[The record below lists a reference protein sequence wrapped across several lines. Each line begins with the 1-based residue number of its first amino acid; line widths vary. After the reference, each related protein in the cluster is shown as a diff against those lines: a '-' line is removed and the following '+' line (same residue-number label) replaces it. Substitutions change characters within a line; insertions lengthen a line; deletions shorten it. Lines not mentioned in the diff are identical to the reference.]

1 MNIKEHV
8 NLKVKQMNY
17 LSVRNKF
24 MKSNQLKGLL
34 LCFLILGMVQ
44 KFTYAQLTVIGNQTA
59 TDLAQM
65 MAGPG
70 VTVANATFNNCEGIA
85 NGKFWVTPP
94 NVSNLGIDSGIV
106 LTSGTAQTGFTGTGV
121 NAPAGVNTTAHVSD
135 FSDPDLVTISG
146 FPSRDAC
153 VLEFDFVPL
162 GDTVKFEYVF
172 GSCEYP
178 SFTCS
183 SFNDAFGFFIDG
195 PGITGPFSNNSA
207 NIAIVPTTSACP
219 VGVNTINLPTPGGN
233 CCNTTQ
239 ICYNST
245 APCATLTAAQMATLF
260 VCNGNG
266 TTVMYPGFTAVLTAQ
281 ALTIPC
287 STYHLKLAISDASDQ
302 SLDSG
307 VFLKAGSLSSNAI
320 TFTPISNL
328 INPYPYIVEGCA
340 AGFIKVKRPV
350 ASSAPYTINYQVG
363 GSASYPAD
371 YNVSTIPP
379 GAPFGQVTIPA
390 NDTVAYIVIGGI
402 QDNTAEPI
410 EEIKIYQLAPCSNSI
425 VDSVSLFIS
434 DTIQMYIM
442 TPDTAICKEDSV
454 FIQVSGDD
462 SLIYSWTPTT
472 NINNPNIKNPTVS
485 PNVTT
490 DYIVCATLPNSGCA
504 AKCDTIRITINQE
517 PSVNIGNDT
526 IICLQQAIQFNPAI
540 SPNQNYSYT
549 WSGPGSGFLNATNIP
564 NPLGTFTQLGNWTL
578 YLQVE
583 PTAVGCAGYD
593 TMNVFILPN
602 DITLHNGD
610 TTVCRGAT
618 IPINVTGHPL
628 FSYTWSPTAYLNN
641 PSIED
646 PISIPDANVSYTV
659 TATYPGCIPM
669 SKSFDINVEPVPVI
683 DAGPDRVMCQ
693 YDTVQL
699 HATVDQVFAGYTY
712 TWTPGVDLS
721 NASILDPVF
730 DGMNNTNLQL
740 IVSTPIGC
748 ADTDFVFI
756 TVHSVEFANASPE
769 EETICPRD
777 SVQLQ
782 ANGGVAYHW
791 EPALYLNDQDI
802 PNPVSKP
809 KEYIEYTLYSTSQF
823 GCTDTDLVRIM
834 VSSEGV
840 IDAGEDITLYPGESA
855 NINPDG
861 NCSFYNW
868 TPNYHLSSDKIKN
881 PIATPPVTTQYFVT
895 GTTEFG
901 CPAIDSITIRISPE
915 SILDLPNAF
924 SPGSGTSI
932 NDELRIIK
940 RGLATLN
947 FFRIYNRWGELVF
960 ETNDI
965 EKGWNGQYKGKP
977 QPMGT
982 YVYVVDAKTTTGKRF
997 NKQGNVTLIR

>member
-1 MNIKEHV
+1 MKLSFKIGIKLLIIAV
-8 NLKVKQMNY
+8 LFGFQSTAQMNN
-17 LSVRNKF
+17 VIVN
-24 MKSNQLKGLL
+24 SNAN
-34 LCFLILGMVQ
+34 V
-44 KFTYAQLTVIGNQTA
+44 
-59 TDLAQM
+59 LAQM
-65 MAGPG
+65 LAGPG
-70 VTVANATFNNCEGIA
+70 VTVSNAGFFGQCDSMNSAGQFYA
-85 NGKFWVTPP
+85 TP
-94 NVSNLGIDSGIV
+94 NTVFGLDSGIV
-106 LTSGTAQTGFTGTGV
+106 LSSGNVLTSPVSIGV
-121 NAPAGVNTTAHVSD
+121 NIGAGQSPGTTGAAQFASTSTAGN
-135 FSDPDLVTISG
+135 SDPDLVILGNNVTIN
-146 FPSRDAC
+146 DAC

-162 GDTVKFEYVF
+162 GDTVKFDYVF
-172 GSCEYP
+172 GSEEYDV
-178 SFTCS
+178 FNCS
-183 SFNDAFGFFIDG
+183 INDIFGFFISG
-195 PGITGPFSNNSA
+195 PGVTGPFSNNSA
-207 NIAIVPTTSACP
+207 NIALIPGTNYP
-219 VGVNTINLPTPGGN
+219 VAISTINNGLNGGPGSSCFNNTGGN
-233 CCNTTQ
+233 GPYTQYYVSNIDSFNAGISTNMSYTGFTT
-239 ICYNST
+239 
-245 APCATLTAAQMATLF
+245 TLTAL
-260 VCNGNG
+260 
-266 TTVMYPGFTAVLTAQ
+266 
-281 ALTIPC
+281 ALVVPC
-287 STYHLKLAISDASDQ
+287 STYHLKLAVGDASDQ
-302 SLDSG
+302 VYDTG

-350 ASSAPYTINYQVG
+350 ANSTPYTINYQVG

-402 QDNTAEPI
+402 QDNIAEPI

-504 AKCDTIRITINQE
+504 PKCDTIRITINQE

-526 IICLQQAIQFNPAI
+526 IICLQQAIQFNPVI

-809 KEYIEYTLYSTSQF
+809 KEYIEYTLYTTSQF

-895 GTTEFG
+895 ATTEFG